1 MKEFIEYLLKQIVT
15 NPDAISVTEEKEG
28 DAFVYRIRAA
38 QEDMGIIIGKEGRNI
53 NSLRN
58 VAKAKAIK
66 DNIFVK
72 IILEENDQPEVA

>member
-1 MKEFIEYLLKQIVT
+1 MRDFIEYLLKQIVT
-15 NPDAISVTEEKEG
+15 NPDAITVTEEKEG
-28 DAFVYRIRAA
+28 DAFVYKIRAA
-38 QEDMGIIIGKEGRNI
+38 QEDMGIIIGREGRNI

-72 IILEENDQPEVA
+72 IILEETDQPEVA